1 MDIFSQKNVIMVFA
15 PKNKANEWKRIDKEL
30 NDVREWVGAVYVY
43 AVHAR
48 EKYNRMIKIS
58 R

>member
-48 EKYNRMIKIS
+48 EI
-58 R
+58 